1 MAAFSYQYQQPFLV
15 DSTYFTNINT
25 SLPSHLFHNHQELSL
40 SNQETSCVDQNSKNS
55 ISNNQSPE
63 SSMVVD
69 NLEKGEQVTQKVTSM
84 EKKRRIRNKT
94 SLSSPLSKVN
104 LKQFFF
110 TLFEYVFILFHVI
123 DFVTLWY
130 L

>member
-1 MAAFSYQYQQPFLV
+1 MAAFSYQPFLV
-15 DSTYFTNINT
+15 DSAGYFTNINT

-40 SNQETSCVDQNSKNS
+40 SNQEISCVDQNSKNS
-55 ISNNQSPE
+55 ISNNQSTPE

-69 NLEKGEQVTQKVTSM
+69 NLEKGEQVTQKAVTSM

-104 LKQFFF
+104 LMQFLFF
-110 TLFEYVFILFHVI
+110 TLF
-123 DFVTLWY
+123 
-130 L
+130 